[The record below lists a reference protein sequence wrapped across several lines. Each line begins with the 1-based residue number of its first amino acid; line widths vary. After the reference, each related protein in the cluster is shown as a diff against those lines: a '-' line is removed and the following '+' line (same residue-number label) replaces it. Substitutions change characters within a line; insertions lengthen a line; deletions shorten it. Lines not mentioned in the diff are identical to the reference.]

1 MLSFLGGCNS
11 CPKPRLLPL
20 LASSHCAGM
29 DDFPLSSIQ
38 DIKAALPVFKAAGV
52 PLYVH
57 AELALPDDAA
67 VREPSVAC

>member
-1 MLSFLGGCNS
+1 
-11 CPKPRLLPL
+11 
-20 LASSHCAGM
+20 M